1 MATRNRDRF
10 FAGFGAI
17 LFLVTS
23 SALTILVVWTV
34 SHQNN
39 TNSTN
44 AANQSQQAACQ
55 DTKTEPTFAAPT
67 AYKPNGAVKS
77 LQTTDLVPGT
87 GAAAKDGDC
96 LVMKYYGTLASDGKL
111 FDENFTKPTGF
122 AFTLGQ
128 HQVISGW
135 DQGLVGMKV
144 GGERRLVIPASL
156 AYGSQSPDPSTI
168 PENADLVFDVKL
180 LRIQQ

>member
-34 SHQNN
+34 AHQK
-39 TNSTN
+39 STDST
-44 AANQSQQAACQ
+44 AASNQSQQTACQ
-55 DTKTEPTFAAPT
+55 DTNTEPTFAAPI
-67 AYKPNGAVKS
+67 AYKPSGTVTS
-77 LQTTDLVPGT
+77 LQTTDITLGT
-87 GAAAKDGDC
+87 GAAAKNGDC
-96 LVMKYYGTLASDGKL
+96 LVMKYYGTLASNGQL
-111 FDENFTKPTGF
+111 FDENFTKPTAF

-135 DQGLVGMKV
+135 DEGLVGMKV

-156 AYGSQSPDPSTI
+156 A
-168 PENADLVFDVKL
+168 
-180 LRIQQ
+180 